1 MIIPHKWNLPRFSGF
16 FFILDVFSYDQ
27 KVRYGWI
34 FLQTSTTVS
43 DLNLQWFCSH
53 GDDCFHYESSLV
65 GTSLSLYALLFNNI
79 FAFSTAFMPINTF
92 YMFQN
97 NSFQVIEYLINLV
110 WQLIQYDWLGL
121 LLISHETMRQLIEGS
136 LRSQMGKTTSCSP
149 PIVNEEAMWGLMI
162 EFLKGIKCNK
172 MITFNQI
179 HHTSSLGRIGG
190 QWDLLGI

>member
-1 MIIPHKWNLPRFSGF
+1 MKPSQVLR
-16 FFILDVFSYDQ
+16 
-27 KVRYGWI
+27 I
-34 FLQTSTTVS
+34 FLHFRCIFKWSKVSFNIFTNVHHSIWPKSTMI
-43 DLNLQWFCSH
+43 CSH
-53 GDDCFHYESSLV
+53 EDDCFHDESSV
-65 GTSLSLYALLFNNI
+65 MGTSLSLYAPLFNNI
-79 FAFSTAFMPINTF
+79 FAFSTAFMSINTF

-121 LLISHETMRQLIEGS
+121 LWISHETMRQLIEGS

-149 PIVNEEAMWGLMI
+149 PIIHEEAMWELMI

-179 HHTSSLGRIGG
+179 HHTSSLGRIGRE
-190 QWDLLGI
+190 WHLLGI